1 MIHRIEIS
9 NENDLLRHLRSKVIS
24 QKYDYLLYTL
34 HILFIEGKLKLK
46 DDKCVEDFI
55 KLKSMV
61 SKDYHH
67 QIEYSMLDGE
77 NNEIVKNNSYVKSK
91 YKSRLKFNKI
101 DKIETK

>member
-1 MIHRIEIS
+1 MI
-9 NENDLLRHLRSKVIS
+9 NLLK
-24 QKYDYLLYTL
+24 
-34 HILFIEGKLKLK
+34 IL
-46 DDKCVEDFI
+46 
-55 KLKSMV
+55 SMV